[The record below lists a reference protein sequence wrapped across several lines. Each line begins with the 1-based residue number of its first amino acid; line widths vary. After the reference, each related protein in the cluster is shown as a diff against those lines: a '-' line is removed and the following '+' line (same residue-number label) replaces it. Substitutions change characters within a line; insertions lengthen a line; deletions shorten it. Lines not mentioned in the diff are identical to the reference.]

1 MADRRR
7 AVALQAATLPF
18 TPTDRPDERHDVPAI
33 HRDRIAGCK
42 DWLNQMKF
50 LRPATKDDI
59 VWEKIKR
66 NWIGFLAATGRIPYK
81 EVAALAPNRKIVQ
94 WGSVEGD
101 ETEKEGR
108 ERFQNDQRRRMTI
121 QASFWN
127 HLDSLERH
135 TEKWPQ
141 EARLALN
148 SMDKEHA
155 DKPFETLAP
164 IWELNKRRRTQAIWY
179 SLVAFLLH
187 SHDEGTLKEMGLILN
202 EEQVDDLM
210 DIEQEVWNV
219 NVHPREL
226 ATQPEVLSE
235 VWGRTQALLTGSI
248 LKMRST
254 ARNNPLLWWICIL
267 ARSAVSG
274 ETDFISSGRFNRNP
288 LPMDVDIAGRVQA
301 ILHYAKVFVLESSFW
316 SWDDEATRF
325 AVGLDINPI
334 DIKWLHIEGR
344 NRPITMDDG
353 ICDRPDWQA
362 MIHRL
367 RTNASKFLGGKKG
380 TALYGARLLEKALQD
395 HTHAG
400 RLMARKFAETND
412 LLMIVGDQ
420 VWQGASVWRDLWANR
435 CRFMMERLSVAYAK

>member
-1 MADRRR
+1 MADLRR
-7 AVALQAATLPF
+7 AAALQAATLPG
-18 TPTDRPDERHDVPAI
+18 TPTDRPDERHDVPAVR
-33 HRDRIAGCK
+33 RDRIAGCK

-50 LRPATKDDI
+50 LRPATKDDM

-81 EVAALAPNRKIVQ
+81 KVAALAPNRKIVQ
-94 WGSVEGD
+94 WGSVEGG
-101 ETEKEGR
+101 ETEKEGKK
-108 ERFQNDQRRRMTI
+108 RFQDDHRRRMTI

-148 SMDKEHA
+148 SMDKEYA

-219 NVHPREL
+219 DPGEL

-248 LKMRST
+248 LKTRST

-288 LPMDVDIAGRVQA
+288 LPMDVDMAGRVQA
-301 ILHYAKVFVLESSFW
+301 ILHYAKVFVLEASFW

-325 AVGLDINPI
+325 AVGLDIDPV
-334 DIKWLHIEGR
+334 DIGWLHVEGGS
-344 NRPITMDDG
+344 RPDVADDG
-353 ICDRPDWQA
+353 TRDKVAWRA
-362 MIHRL
+362 MLDRL
-367 RTNASKFLGGKKG
+367 RTNARKFLGGESG
-380 TALYGARLLEKALQD
+380 TVLHGARLLEEALKERSERGALRVAIDNTD
-395 HTHAG
+395 HNP
-400 RLMARKFAETND
+400 ARGLIAREFARTNE
-412 LLMIVGDQ
+412 LLMMLGDQ
-420 VWQGASVWRDLWANR
+420 VWQGASLWHDL
-435 CRFMMERLSVAYAK
+435 